1 MIGALKGTVAAID
14 EDMAL
19 IDVGGVGYEIHAH
32 SRLLSRLAIG
42 EAAQLSIETYVR
54 EDALKLFAF
63 ETGDE
68 RRAFRLLQTVQGVG
82 AKHALAILNV
92 LAPDD
97 LYDAVAAE
105 DIAALSQ
112 ANGVGR
118 KLAQRLATE
127 LQSKLGALAP
137 ASGAAFAQ
145 QARTQSTSVGGTVQ
159 NSTGVIADAVSALVN
174 LGYDGVAARRAV
186 KAAHGAAHGA
196 GQASVEALIKA
207 GLKELAG

>member
-1 MIGALKGTVAAID
+1 MF
-14 EDMAL
+14 
-19 IDVGGVGYEIHAH
+19 
-32 SRLLSRLAIG
+32 S
-42 EAAQLSIETYVR
+42 
-54 EDALKLFAF
+54 F

-68 RRAFRLLQTVQGVG
+68 RRAFRLLLTVQGVG

-159 NSTGVIADAVSALVN
+159 NSTGVIADAVSAHVN

-186 KAAHGAAHGA
+186 KAAHGA